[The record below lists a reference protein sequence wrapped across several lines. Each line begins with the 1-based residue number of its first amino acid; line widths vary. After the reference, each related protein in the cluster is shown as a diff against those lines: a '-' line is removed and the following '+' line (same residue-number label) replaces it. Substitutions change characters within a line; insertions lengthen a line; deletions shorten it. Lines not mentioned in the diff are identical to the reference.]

1 VGKAK
6 KWWSKPRSEAFK
18 AYAKRDAILKGLGFV
33 SYKAYLK
40 SDLWSSI
47 RQQVLDRDG
56 HQCRSC
62 ARKAN
67 QVHHRRYSI
76 EVLRGEA
83 LEWLQAICGRCHR
96 GIEFT
101 SKGKVPLA
109 SANRTLKRRTRKAKK
124 NCAWENSPEYRRLWR
139 EKKQILARPRAEV
152 RELLQENRRQIKALI
167 NSQPL
172 LASGMSRTDRR
183 GESTATSVTP
193 KDESGPGFVKSAFQG
208 TLVLPVKVSTAKAV
222 IDPDEVFTESPNTTT
237 VQAVL
242 CLETTG

>member
-1 VGKAK
+1 MPRRRAK
-6 KWWSKPRSEAFK
+6 PSFR
-18 AYAKRDAILKGLGFV
+18 AYAKRDAVLRYLGFA

-40 SDLWSSI
+40 SPLWSSI
-47 RQQVLDRDG
+47 RQNILERDG

-96 GIEFT
+96 GIEFR
-101 SKGKVPLA
+101 SSGKVSLA
-109 SANRTLKRRTRKAKK
+109 QANRTLKRRTRKAKK
-124 NCAWENSPEYRRLWR
+124 NYAWENNPEYRRLWL
-139 EKKQILARPRAEV
+139 EKKQILARPRDEV
-152 RELLQENRRQIKALI
+152 RELLAENRRQIKALI
-167 NSQPL
+167 KSQPL
-172 LASGMSRTDRR
+172 LANGMSRTDRR

-237 VQAVL
+237 VQAEL